1 MKDFRFNYERV
12 KSTHGSRI
20 CDALADFYSL
30 YRGSMLEWIAS
41 IWDPASGGFYYS
53 LSAKETE
60 GYDPDIEST
69 GQAMGVIQD
78 LGLTPDPF
86 IMPEPFVG
94 KVVNYLRELQ
104 DPDGYFYH
112 RKWGKNI
119 NTSRRARDLAS
130 ARWVVEGYG
139 SSLKYTSAID
149 RINAAKASSAD
160 EYKVPEHLKDK
171 QSFVKYLDGLNINAN
186 SYSTG
191 QIIAMQASEIKAAGL
206 DSVCVDFLNATQ
218 KENGIW
224 ESELNYAT
232 ANGVL
237 KICHAYN
244 AFGADIPR
252 FELVVDAILNTA
264 LRTERPNAI
273 VDVFNPLMGV
283 HYLRDIIRN
292 TGRAERIESAE
303 ASIIEKAVEIIE
315 LTRSKISLFRQDS
328 GAFSYLPRG
337 QKRGEF
343 AWSQGVI
350 VAPGLD
356 EADMNATQLAKATQL
371 LLTEALGL
379 DTGLPYT
386 VDDGAEFFGLLGC
399 KY

>member
-12 KSTHGSRI
+12 KSSHGSGV
-20 CDALADFYSL
+20 CDSLADFYSL

-41 IWDPASGGFYYS
+41 IWDPESGGFYYS
-53 LSAKETE
+53 LSAKHADE
-60 GYDPDIEST
+60 YDPDIEST
-69 GQAMGVIQD
+69 GQAVGVIQD
-78 LGLTPDPF
+78 LGLTSDPFILPDPF
-86 IMPEPFVG
+86 IG

-112 RKWGKNI
+112 KKWGKDI

-130 ARWVVEGYG
+130 AKWVIEGYG

-149 RINAAKASSAD
+149 RISTAKSDANA
-160 EYKVPEHLKDK
+160 EYKIPEHLKDK
-171 QSFVKYLDGLNINAN
+171 ESFLRYLDGLNINKN

-191 QIIAMQASEIKAAGL
+191 QIIAMQAPEIKAAGL

-224 ESELNYAT
+224 ESELSYAT

-252 FELVVDAILNTA
+252 FELVVDAILETA
-264 LRTERPNAI
+264 ISKDTPNAI

-283 HYLRDIIRN
+283 HYLRNIIKN

-303 ASIIEKAVEIIE
+303 KRIAAKAVEIID
-315 LTRSKISLFRQDS
+315 LTKSKISAFRQDS
-328 GAFSYLPRG
+328 GGFSYLPRG

-386 VDDGAEFFGLLGC
+386 VDDGPEFFKLLGC